1 MANVDIV
8 TAVMTVIAVI
18 MSIVPSNATTDITS
32 AAASVPNGMHSRS
45 AVASVRA
52 PLTPPWPTPGASWY
66 PIEGLNGRDPDA
78 VTRAAEALLEW
89 IAEHLGGRP
98 VGLLGFSQGG
108 AVAIQTLRVAPE
120 AVQFAVVLAGYAAGG
135 ELPGDAVL
143 AERRPP
149 VFWGRGS
156 RDDVI
161 PPALIDMT
169 AQWLPTHSE
178 LTGRVYP
185 GLTHSV
191 SEEELADVRAFL
203 DARLA
208 ARSTASEG

>member
-1 MANVDIV
+1 MLRRLSVAAAGVV
-8 TAVMTVIAVI
+8 TVV
-18 MSIVPSNATTDITS
+18 ATTGVG
-32 AAASVPNGMHSRS
+32 AAPAH
-45 AVASVRA
+45 A
-52 PLTPPWPTPGASWY
+52 TPPNIPSYST
-66 PIEGLNGRDPDA
+66 A
-78 VTRAAEALLEW
+78 VTRLASLTVAAESLLAW
-89 IAEHLGGRP
+89 IADTLGDRP

-108 AVAIQTLRVAPE
+108 AVAVQTLRVAPD
-120 AVQFAVVLAGYAAGG
+120 AVSFAVVLAGYAAGG
-135 ELPGDAVL
+135 ELPGDIVL

-161 PPALIDMT
+161 PPHLIDMT
-169 AQWLPTHSE
+169 AQWLPAHSD

-208 ARSTASEG
+208 GGTADV